1 MSTASPTPIRLF
13 FALDARAQAEPLL
26 AIQRQWLQEIAHTAA
41 HGQGNPQPA
50 AQPSPVSAENLHL
63 TLLFLGN
70 QPMSQIPL
78 LSQQAERVLDAQAT
92 APFAIQLDHL
102 GLFAKAKVAWM
113 APSQPPEPLLRLEAE
128 LRAALAAVGIGVED
142 RPYRPHVTLLRKATR
157 LLAGTVTPIT
167 LQATALH
174 LYESRSTPDGV
185 RYIQLAS
192 WDFAPPVFSK
202 RPVIDESGPSAAG

>member
-13 FALDARAQAEPLL
+13 FALDARSQASPLL
-26 AIQRQWLQEIAHTAA
+26 AIQQQWLRDSA
-41 HGQGNPQPA
+41 NPESISK
-50 AQPSPVSAENLHL
+50 PSPVSAENLHL

-78 LSQQAERVLDAQAT
+78 LSQQAERVVDAQAT

-202 RPVIDESGPSAAG
+202 RPVIDESGPSVAG

>member
-1 MSTASPTPIRLF
+1 MTTASPTPIRLF

-26 AIQRQWLQEIAHTAA
+26 AIQQQWLQAITSTTAPVR
-41 HGQGNPQPA
+41 GTSQPA
-50 AQPSPVSAENLHL
+50 SQPSPVSAENLHL
-63 TLLFLGN
+63 TLLFLGH
-70 QPMSQIPL
+70 QPTSQIPL
-78 LSQQAERVLDAQAT
+78 LSQQASQVVEALALP
-92 APFAIQLDHL
+92 PFAIRLDRL
-102 GLFAKAKVAWM
+102 GLFPKARVAWM

-202 RPVIDESGPSAAG
+202 QPVIDESGPSVAG